1 MVSEVS
7 VQSQLAL
14 LLWTWCKAEHHGSQ
28 SMWWGR
34 LLTTWW
40 PGSSGGKGGKGS
52 GLEIR
57 NTLQRHGDLTS
68 SFFLI
73 VVLGGVHC
81 GIYKSSYNI
90 SNLSYLNSPLSTIVP
105 YPPPLP
111 IPGLV
116 STGIIFAFPYMCT
129 HFLYGIPTPF
139 PYHLTPAT
147 GQPPHW
153 QDLFHP
159 PVLPLTS
166 SY

>member
-40 PGSSGGKGGKGS
+40 PGSSEGKGVEGS

-57 NTLQRHGDLTS
+57 YTLQRHGDLTS
-68 SFFLI
+68 SFFFNCCAGWGTLWHLQKFLQHI
-73 VVLGGVHC
+73 KFIILEFIPFHHC
-81 GIYKSSYNI
+81 
-90 SNLSYLNSPLSTIVP
+90 PLSPSSPHSWTSFNRYHFCISIHVYTFFVWNSYPLSLPP
-105 YPPPLP
+105 YP
-111 IPGLV
+111 
-116 STGIIFAFPYMCT
+116 C
-129 HFLYGIPTPF
+129 HWC
-139 PYHLTPAT
+139 
-147 GQPPHW
+147 QPPHW

-159 PVLPLTS
+159 PVP
-166 SY
+166 